1 MEYQKILVG
10 VDGSQQ
16 AKAAFEKAVAIARRN
31 NSALVIASVLN
42 VDKYVGTSIGLGKAY
57 INETLENDLIADLQ
71 SLVDEFVNTAR
82 AMGVLNVEGD
92 VVRGNSKIALAETLV
107 DKHNID
113 LVVIGATGTNFVS
126 RILIGSNTQYVV
138 QNGTVDTL
146 IVRAPEDD
154 R

>member
-1 MEYQKILVG
+1 MDYQKILVG

-57 INETLENDLIADLQ
+57 INEAVENDLIADLQ
-71 SLVDEFVNTAR
+71 KLVDGYVQTAR
-82 AMGVLNVEGD
+82 TMGVANVEGD
-92 VVRGNSKIALAETLV
+92 VVRGNSKIALAESLV

-146 IVRAPEDD
+146 VVRAPNTVK
-154 R
+154 

>member
-1 MEYQKILVG
+1 MDYQKILVG

-57 INETLENDLIADLQ
+57 INEAVENDLIADLQ
-71 SLVDEFVNTAR
+71 KLVDGYVQTAR
-82 AMGVLNVEGD
+82 TMGVANVEGD
-92 VVRGNSKIALAETLV
+92 VVRGNSKIALAESLV

-126 RILIGSNTQYVV
+126 RILIGSNTQYIV

-146 IVRAPEDD
+146 VVRAPNTVK
-154 R
+154 

>member
-1 MEYQKILVG
+1 MDYQKILVG

-42 VDKYVGTSIGLGKAY
+42 VDKYVGTSIGFGKAY
-57 INETLENDLIADLQ
+57 INEAVENDLIADLQ
-71 SLVDEFVNTAR
+71 KLVDGYVQTAR
-82 AMGVLNVEGD
+82 TMGVANVEGD
-92 VVRGNSKIALAETLV
+92 VVRGNSKIALAESLV

-146 IVRAPEDD
+146 VVRAPNTVK
-154 R
+154 